1 MKYLNEKNLKQ
12 IGIDWKKTVDV
23 IDDAVRCLCDGD
35 IAQPVKPYLRYRNLK
50 NRIIAMPAFVG
61 GKFNISGIKW
71 IASFPDNIQKEIPRA
86 HSVVVLND
94 ADTGQ
99 PVAIINTPLLSI
111 IRTASVSGL
120 MMKYWDKE
128 RKLDKFNLGIVGFG
142 PIGQNHLKMFLDMYG
157 GRISKIYLY
166 DKRSV
171 INKDEIA
178 YSNKENII
186 IADFWEQV
194 YENAD
199 VFVTCTVS
207 NERYIDKKPKEGSL
221 QLNVSLR
228 DYKLDVFEF
237 MKNSIVVDD
246 WAEVCRENTDIEF
259 MHNEKNLNECSVKT
273 IGDVVCRDYLKT
285 INKDQVVMF
294 NPMGMGIFDI
304 AIGKY
309 YLDKSN
315 AENQGTILE

>member
-1 MKYLNEKNLKQ
+1 MKYLNEKDLRL
-12 IGIDWKKTVDV
+12 IGVNWKGTVDV
-23 IDDAVRCLCDGD
+23 IDDAVRCLCEGD
-35 IAQPVKPYLRYRNLK
+35 TAQPIKPYLRYGNLK
-50 NRIIAMPAFVG
+50 NRIIAMPAFIG

-71 IASFPDNIQKEIPRA
+71 IASFPDNIQKAIPRA

-120 MMKYWDKE
+120 MMKYWDRE
-128 RKLDKFNLGIVGFG
+128 RKLEKFVLGIVGWG
-142 PIGQNHLKMFLDMYG
+142 PIGQHHLKMFLDIYG
-157 GRISKIYLY
+157 DRISKIYIY
-166 DKRSV
+166 DKRPV
-171 INKDEIA
+171 INRNDII
-178 YSNKENII
+178 YSDREKII
-186 IADFWEQV
+186 IVDSWKQA
-194 YENAD
+194 YESAD

-207 NERYIDKKPKEGSL
+207 DERYIDKKPKDGSL

-228 DYKLDVFEF
+228 DYKLDIFEYV
-237 MKNSIVVDD
+237 KNSIIVDD
-246 WAEVCRENTDIEF
+246 WGEVCRENTDIEF
-259 MHNEKNLNECSVKT
+259 MHNEKGLNEDVVKT
-273 IGDVVCRDYLKT
+273 IQDVVCRDYLKT
-285 INKDQVVMF
+285 IGKDQIVMF

-315 AENQGTILE
+315 EENQGKILE

>member
-1 MKYLNEKNLKQ
+1 MKYLNEKDLKQ
-12 IGIDWKKTVDV
+12 IGIDWQKTVDV
-23 IDDAVRCLCDGD
+23 IDNAVRCLYDGD
-35 IAQPVKPYLRYRNLK
+35 TAQPIKPYLRYGNFK

-71 IASFPDNIQKEIPRA
+71 IASFPDNIQKAIPRA
-86 HSVVVLND
+86 HSVVILND

-99 PVAIINTPLLSI
+99 PVAIINTSLLSV

-120 MMKYWDKE
+120 MMKYWKKE
-128 RKLDKFNLGIVGFG
+128 RNLDKFTLGIVGWG
-142 PIGQNHLKMFLDMYG
+142 PIGQHHLKMFLSIYG
-157 GRISKIYLY
+157 DSISKIYLY
-166 DKRSV
+166 DKRPV
-171 INKDEIA
+171 INKDDIM
-178 YSNKENII
+178 YSNKEKIV
-186 IADFWEQV
+186 IADSWEQA

-228 DYKLDVFEF
+228 DYKLEVFDYI
-237 MKNSIVVDD
+237 KDAIIVDD
-246 WAEVCRENTDIEF
+246 WEEVCRQNTDIEF
-259 MHNEKNLNECSVKT
+259 MHKEKNLNEDMVKT
-273 IGDVVCRDYLKT
+273 IVDVVCNDYLKT
-285 INKDQVVMF
+285 IKKEQCIMF

-309 YLDKSN
+309 YLDTANKKDV
-315 AENQGTILE
+315 GKVLE